1 MVRRE
6 DAAEHLAQCNFQLYL
21 TYGLGEF
28 PNWLSQRGDLV
39 RRDDVINSLRFTSV
53 REMASQKIKAC
64 EHQIEELRE
73 MMAKADEVP
82 GSNTQ

>member
-1 MVRRE
+1 MVNRE
-6 DAAEHLAQCNFQLYL
+6 DAAEHLAQVRFQLYL

-28 PNWLSQRGDLV
+28 KDWLRQQDDIV
-39 RRDDVINSLRFTSV
+39 KRDDVINSLRFASV
-53 REMASQKIKAC
+53 REMAGQKIKAC

-82 GSNTQ
+82 Q